1 MIRLSSLTNTFLKP
15 EYETEEVGG
24 NVTTVLG
31 EYLRASP
38 WKLVLLF
45 RFNKG
50 KLSLSYLMNKS
61 SDSECVFPVIL
72 FAVSLGT
79 HDVRSLCLN
88 KARYLF
94 TEKKKNV
101 EFVNWKHGIA
111 RG

>member
-31 EYLRASP
+31 EYLRAFAP
-38 WKLVLLF
+38 WKLVLSF

-61 SDSECVFPVIL
+61 SDLECDFPVIL
-72 FAVSLGT
+72 FAAVSLGT
-79 HDVRSLCLN
+79 HDVRSLCLQ
-88 KARYLF
+88 RL
-94 TEKKKNV
+94 E
-101 EFVNWKHGIA
+101 
-111 RG
+111 